1 METRLTAKADFSAGT
16 KRSNGEERHPHGHT
30 YFVEATSVSQLNSV
44 DWALPDKLESIVG
57 ELHERNLEDMM
68 RGGSTDLDGIARWI
82 LERLMSSV
90 PSIVEVT
97 VTEGGQLGRT
107 AITARRELRAAVR

>member
-1 METRLTAKADFSAGT
+1 
-16 KRSNGEERHPHGHT
+16 
-30 YFVEATSVSQLNSV
+30 
-44 DWALPDKLESIVG
+44 
-57 ELHERNLEDMM
+57 
-68 RGGSTDLDGIARWI
+68 
-82 LERLMSSV
+82 MSSV

>member
-1 METRLTAKADFSAGT
+1 
-16 KRSNGEERHPHGHT
+16 
-30 YFVEATSVSQLNSV
+30 
-44 DWALPDKLESIVG
+44 
-57 ELHERNLEDMM
+57 MM